1 MIEDAYTLGEQLG
14 LEVWCEDEAGPFQ
27 TVPQAGPS
35 WQPEGEPAE
44 QPHEYFRHGTAKM
57 LTLLHPRTGA
67 TRVQGVTSC
76 TNQVLHGWLQEE
88 LSALVAALPSAL
100 ALSAP
105 SAPALSLP
113 PAAPLA
119 APPAT
124 TPAAPPAALP
134 STTTRPIW
142 ERWLQGLSK
151 PVSLPAELPPLR
163 MLLVLDN
170 LAGHKTA
177 VFVAWLLSQGILPL
191 YTPLGGSWLNMAESL
206 QRILK
211 RRALDGQHPQSVE
224 EIIGWLEAVAAH
236 WNQDPTPFVWGGKR
250 RRRRER
256 QRERR
261 HRQGGSGAYTRKPVR
276 RRQPPNYGYVHGK

>member
-88 LSALVAALPSAL
+88 LSALVAALPATPSALALSAPSKL

-113 PAAPLA
+113 PATTPA
-119 APPAT
+119 ALPAT
-124 TPAAPPAALP
+124 TPAALPATTPAALPATTPALPPATTPAALP

-170 LAGHKTA
+170 WAGHKTA
-177 VFVAWLLSQGILPL
+177 VFVAWRLSQG
-191 YTPLGGSWLNMAESL
+191 
-206 QRILK
+206 
-211 RRALDGQHPQSVE
+211 VE

-276 RRQPPNYGYVHGK
+276 RRQPPNYGYAHGK

>member
-1 MIEDAYTLGEQLG
+1 LIEDAYTLGAQLG
-14 LEVWCEDEAGPFQ
+14 LEVWCADEAGPFQ

-44 QPHEYFRHGTAKM
+44 QPHEYFRNGTAKM
-57 LTLLHPRTGA
+57 LTLLHPRTGE

-76 TNQVLHGWLQEE
+76 TNQVLHGWLQKE
-88 LSALVAALPSAL
+88 LSVLVAALPAT
-100 ALSAP
+100 
-105 SAPALSLP
+105 
-113 PAAPLA
+113 PAASELSTPTTPELST
-119 APPAT
+119 PAT
-124 TPAAPPAALP
+124 ATPAVPATATPAAPPRTA
-134 STTTRPIW
+134 TRPIW

-151 PVSLPAELPPLR
+151 PVSLPAELPALR
-163 MLLVLDN
+163 LLLVLDN

-177 VFVAWLLSQGILPL
+177 AFVAWLLSQGILPL

-211 RRALDGQHPQSVE
+211 RRALDGQHPQSPE

-261 HRQGGSGAYTRKPVR
+261 FRQGGSGAYTRKPVR
-276 RRQPPNYGYVHGK
+276 RRKPPSYGYAHGK

>member
-1 MIEDAYTLGEQLG
+1 LIEDAYTLGAHLG
-14 LEVWCEDEAGPFQ
+14 LEVWCADEAGPFQ

-35 WQPEGEPAE
+35 WQPQGEPAE
-44 QPHEYFRHGTAKM
+44 QPHEYFRNGTAKM
-57 LTLLHPRTGA
+57 LTLLHPATGA

-76 TNQVLHGWLQEE
+76 TNPVLHGWLQQE
-88 LSALVAALPSAL
+88 LSAIVAALPAVPELSAT
-100 ALSAP
+100 ALSVVAL
-105 SAPALSLP
+105 PADPELS
-113 PAAPLA
+113 

-124 TPAAPPAALP
+124 TPVAARP
-134 STTTRPIW
+134 STATRQIW

-151 PVSLPAELPPLR
+151 PVLLPAELPPLR
-163 MLLVLDN
+163 LLLVLDN
-170 LAGHKTA
+170 LAGHKTVA
-177 VFVAWLLSQGILPL
+177 FVAWLLSQGILPL

-206 QRILK
+206 QRIVK
-211 RRALDGQHPQSVE
+211 RRALAGQHPQSPA

-276 RRQPPNYGYVHGK
+276 RRQPPSYGYVLGK

>member
-1 MIEDAYTLGEQLG
+1 LIEEAYTLGTQLG

-27 TVPQAGPS
+27 TVPQEGPS

-44 QPHEYFRHGTAKM
+44 VPHEYFRDGTAKM

-76 TNQVLHGWLQEE
+76 TNPVLHGWLQKE
-88 LSALVAALPSAL
+88 LSAIVAALPATP
-100 ALSAP
+100 ALSA
-105 SAPALSLP
+105 SAASP
-113 PAAPLA
+113 
-119 APPAT
+119 PPAT
-124 TPAAPPAALP
+124 PAPLSAP
-134 STTTRPIW
+134 TTRQTW

-163 MLLVLDN
+163 ILLVLDN
-170 LAGHKTA
+170 LAGHKTVA
-177 VFVAWLLSQGILPL
+177 FVVWLLSQGILPL

-211 RRALDGQHPQSVE
+211 RRALDGQHPQSPWQ
-224 EIIGWLEAVAAH
+224 IIGWLEAVAAH

-250 RRRRER
+250 YRRRER
-256 QRERR
+256 QRNRR
-261 HRQGGSGAYTRKPVR
+261 HRQGGSGAYTCRPVR
-276 RRQPPNYGYVHGK
+276 RRKPPSYGYVRDK

>member
-1 MIEDAYTLGEQLG
+1 LIEDAYTLGAQLG

-35 WQPEGEPAE
+35 WQPEGQPAE
-44 QPHEYFRHGTAKM
+44 QPHEYFRNGTAKM

-76 TNQVLHGWLQEE
+76 TNQVLHGWLQKE
-88 LSALVAALPSAL
+88 LSVIVAALPAT
-100 ALSAP
+100 
-105 SAPALSLP
+105 
-113 PAAPLA
+113 PAASELSTPA
-119 APPAT
+119 ASELSTPAT
-124 TPAAPPAALP
+124 ATLAVPATATPAAPPLTA
-134 STTTRPIW
+134 TRQIW

-151 PVSLPAELPPLR
+151 PVSLPAELPALR
-163 MLLVLDN
+163 LLLVLDN

-177 VFVAWLLSQGILPL
+177 AFVAWLLSQGILPL

-211 RRALDGQHPQSVE
+211 RRALDGQHPQSPE

-261 HRQGGSGAYTRKPVR
+261 YRQGGSGAYTRKPVR
-276 RRQPPNYGYVHGK
+276 RRKPPSYGSAHGK